1 MSTNIKKFTTV
12 SLLSAIIAVL
22 TIICTFIRF
31 GPFSITL
38 ALTPII
44 IGAALFGR
52 NTGAFLG
59 TVFGV
64 IVLVTGLAGWDGGTV
79 NLLFSQNAVATVL
92 LCIVK
97 GAAAGYI
104 AGIVY
109 KALSKKN
116 EFLAVVL
123 SAIICPVI
131 NTGLFVLGMYIFFVD
146 TLSAWANGVNIIYYV
161 IFGLTGLNFIVELI
175 TTVVLSSA
183 IKRIIAVAKKM

>member
-1 MSTNIKKFTTV
+1 MSTNIKKFTTI

-22 TIICTFIRF
+22 TVICTFIRF

-44 IGAALFGR
+44 IGAALYNR

-59 TVFGV
+59 GVFGIV
-64 IVLVTGLAGWDGGTV
+64 VLVTGLLGWDGGTV
-79 NLLFSQNAVATVL
+79 NLLFSQNAIATVL

-109 KALSKKN
+109 NAASKKN
-116 EFLAVVL
+116 EFLAVIL
-123 SAIICPVI
+123 SSIICPVV
-131 NTGLFVLGMYIFFVD
+131 NTGLFVLGMYVFFVD
-146 TLSAWANGVNIIYYV
+146 TLSAWANGANVIYYV
-161 IFGLTGLNFIVELI
+161 IFVLTGLNFIVELI

>member
-12 SLLSAIIAVL
+12 SLLSAIIAIL

-123 SAIICPVI
+123 SAVICPVI

>member
-1 MSTNIKKFTTV
+1 MACCC
-12 SLLSAIIAVL
+12 L
-22 TIICTFIRF
+22 R
-31 GPFSITL
+31 
-38 ALTPII
+38 
-44 IGAALFGR
+44 GR
-52 NTGAFLG
+52 WKTR
-59 TVFGV
+59 
-64 IVLVTGLAGWDGGTV
+64 WDKI
-79 NLLFSQNAVATVL
+79 LFSQNAVATVL

>member
-22 TIICTFIRF
+22 TVICTFIRF

-44 IGAALFGR
+44 IGAALY
-52 NTGAFLG
+52 NEKTGAFLG
-59 TVFGV
+59 GVFGI
-64 IVLVTGLAGWDGGTV
+64 IVLFTGLAGWDGGTV
-79 NLLFSQNAVATVL
+79 NLLISQNAVATVL

-123 SAIICPVI
+123 SAIICPIV

-146 TLSAWANGVNIIYYV
+146 TLTAWAGGANVIYYV
-161 IFGLTGLNFIVELI
+161 IFVLTGLNFIVELV